1 MKFIIIIMLNM
12 FMLQNL
18 FGLELDFKKYCLNE
32 KVCFDSS
39 EKSLKLQKEFKL
51 NFIKTFENMNQLND
65 IKISTIVPNNYI
77 VKEYIKHNNID
88 IDVFNK
94 NIMIN
99 DFLLKVKKDNK
110 YIVAKIV
117 FMMKVYEDILKNKNY
132 KEYNL
137 NDISKFNKEIEIKN
151 LLSMDFKVV
160 IETFFEKGFEGIDL
174 NKYLNIDKFSESLLN
189 NKNKMYNDIYL
200 ENKPNQYNINNAYI
214 EIWFYSKMVKY
225 FDIEYFKNKLSESLI
240 NYTLYNLY
248 NFHYEVNII
257 VDELKMLENKIF
269 HQEK

>member
-1 MKFIIIIMLNM
+1 
-12 FMLQNL
+12 
-18 FGLELDFKKYCLNE
+18 
-32 KVCFDSS
+32 
-39 EKSLKLQKEFKL
+39 
-51 NFIKTFENMNQLND
+51 
-65 IKISTIVPNNYI
+65 
-77 VKEYIKHNNID
+77 
-88 IDVFNK
+88 
-94 NIMIN
+94 
-99 DFLLKVKKDNK
+99 
-110 YIVAKIV
+110 
-117 FMMKVYEDILKNKNY
+117 
-132 KEYNL
+132 
-137 NDISKFNKEIEIKN
+137 
-151 LLSMDFKVV
+151 MDFKVV